1 MTIVTPV
8 FFLFFSD
15 SFQRSSS
22 QEEMW
27 AGFSSE
33 DRVGGMTKVDA
44 LHDEAVEGRKMNRKI
59 FISVI
64 QPRKTYL
71 FPQRV

>member
-1 MTIVTPV
+1 
-8 FFLFFSD
+8 
-15 SFQRSSS
+15 
-22 QEEMW
+22 MW